1 MKPYIICHMLSSVD
15 GKIDGA
21 ALGAVMDKA
30 EYEATAAKL
39 NGDAWIWCLAERG
52 HDDAGADRVDPRA
65 ALAPSDGFE
74 HYAQRIPA
82 FGKLIGVQRV
92 VHLVGLQHRQLEQL
106 LDRRCGKGVVLFRR
120 KRRQPIGR
128 TVMQ

>member
-39 NGDAWIWCLAERG
+39 KSSLTEEREIRIGTFYSQKASAWCL
-52 HDDAGADRVDPRA
+52 RA
-65 ALAPSDGFE
+65 
-74 HYAQRIPA
+74 I
-82 FGKLIGVQRV
+82 
-92 VHLVGLQHRQLEQL
+92 
-106 LDRRCGKGVVLFRR
+106 
-120 KRRQPIGR
+120 
-128 TVMQ
+128 